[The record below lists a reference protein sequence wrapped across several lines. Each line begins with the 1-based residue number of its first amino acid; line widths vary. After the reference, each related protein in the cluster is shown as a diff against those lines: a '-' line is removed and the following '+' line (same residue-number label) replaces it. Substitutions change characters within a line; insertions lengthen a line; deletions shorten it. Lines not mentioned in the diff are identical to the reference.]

1 MSNIKYYLSED
12 SGIALGETEDGVIF
26 KLDANRVNEIK
37 NVNFYYCRQGY
48 ENMYMMDSKG
58 RVLHDYLFPH
68 IDGFEIDHI
77 NMDTLDNRACNI
89 RYCTHQQNQINQG
102 LQKK

>member
-37 NVNFYYCRQGY
+37 NVNFY
-48 ENMYMMDSKG
+48 
-58 RVLHDYLFPH
+58 
-68 IDGFEIDHI
+68 
-77 NMDTLDNRACNI
+77 
-89 RYCTHQQNQINQG
+89 
-102 LQKK
+102 